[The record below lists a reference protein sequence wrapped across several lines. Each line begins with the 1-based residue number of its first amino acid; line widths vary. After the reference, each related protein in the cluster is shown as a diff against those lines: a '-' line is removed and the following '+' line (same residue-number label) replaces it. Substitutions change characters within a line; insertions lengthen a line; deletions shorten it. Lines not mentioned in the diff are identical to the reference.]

1 MSLRICSSAS
11 RCSAAIPARSRS
23 PQDYPFAETAIF
35 DRPTYPHLSFIEHR
49 YAGDD
54 TNWWVPNRA
63 CTKAMLRSAG
73 FVIDSN
79 PEEEVYV
86 CRPGPLPY
94 GEGAV
99 YPALPPRDMRGIAA

>member
-1 MSLRICSSAS
+1 M
-11 RCSAAIPARSRS
+11 
-23 PQDYPFAETAIF
+23 YV
-35 DRPTYPHLSFIEHR
+35 EHR

-86 CRPGPLPY
+86 CRPGPPPQ
-94 GEGAV
+94 GGGAV
-99 YPALPPRDMRGIAA
+99 YPACRRAV